1 MGEIP
6 EGLIRAVEELASEE
20 EEGCE
25 WAFGPLEVNQFSVC
39 FRMLPV
45 NPEHAGLYVKIP
57 KHDFCLQDPHEIFP
71 LTTADRRM
79 GLGEFKS
86 LRCLEEYWGK
96 DADGVTPFVKAVGY
110 EIDYNAVVTRAVV
123 GQDAYPMFV
132 RWASRAAQ
140 GNVETEER
148 FVEVLRSIAQ
158 PLGVFHGH
166 FAEKAPVECEDV
178 LKKIRTI
185 STELEAC
192 GVDDRFLKETMDCL
206 GGKVHVE
213 AFATRTQTLKGLDI
227 RNVLWSSTGAILIDP
242 GARKSDWAEADL
254 ARFLVTLKLLF
265 WGSFQFLGGTTPLPS
280 FQKAFLDAYEGVRGP
295 FRPRLLTL
303 LTIKELFKH
312 WRMAYVAVTIKGW
325 PAYLERMASRWYVDR
340 FYKSQVLAHLSTLAQ

>member
-6 EGLIRAVEELASEE
+6 EELIRAVKELASEAG
-20 EEGCE
+20 EGHD
-25 WAFGPLEVNQFSVC
+25 WTPGTLEVNQFSVC

-45 NPEHAGLYVKIP
+45 NPKHTGLYVKIP
-57 KHDFCLQDPHEIFP
+57 KHDFCLQDPPRLFP

-79 GLGEFKS
+79 GLEEFES
-86 LRCLEEYWGK
+86 LCCLEKYWGK
-96 DADGVTPFVKAVGY
+96 DSDGVTPFVKAVGY

-132 RWASRAAQ
+132 RWVSRAAR
-140 GNVETEER
+140 GNAETEER
-148 FVEVLRSIAQ
+148 FVDTLRSIAQ
-158 PLGVFHGH
+158 PLGAFHGH
-166 FAEKAPVECEDV
+166 FAEKAAVECEEV
-178 LKKIRTI
+178 LEKIRTI
-185 STELEAC
+185 STELEAR
-192 GVDDRFLKETMDCL
+192 GVDDRFLKETMDRL
-206 GGKVHVE
+206 DGKVHVE
-213 AFATRTQTLKGLDI
+213 AFATRAQTLKGLDI

-265 WGSFQFLGGTTPLPS
+265 WGSFRFLGGITPPLS
-280 FQKAFLDAYEGVRGP
+280 FETAFLNAYEEVHGS
-295 FRPRLLTL
+295 FHPRLLTL

-325 PAYLERMASRWYVDR
+325 PPYLERMASRLYVDR
-340 FYKSQVLAHLSTLAQ
+340 FYKSQVRAHLSALAQ